1 MTVMQFL
8 AEEWDGE
15 DKEKYVWNNLSAH
28 FSRGR
33 KFHNHKETA
42 HFPFLSFSAFSKS
55 HLLSTLFLY
64 IKYTLLRVF
73 GII

>member
-8 AEEWDGE
+8 AEEWEGE

-28 FSRGR
+28 FSRGK

-42 HFPFLSFSAFSKS
+42 HFLSFSAFSKS

-64 IKYTLLRVF
+64 IKYTLFRVF

>member
-42 HFPFLSFSAFSKS
+42 HFVFLSFSPFSKS
-55 HLLSTLFLY
+55 HLLSNLFLY

>member
-8 AEEWDGE
+8 AEEWEGE

-42 HFPFLSFSAFSKS
+42 HFLSFSAFSKS

-64 IKYTLLRVF
+64 IKYTLFRVF

>member
-8 AEEWDGE
+8 AEEWGGE

-42 HFPFLSFSAFSKS
+42 HFLSFSAFSKS

-64 IKYTLLRVF
+64 IKYTLFRVF

>member
-28 FSRGR
+28 FSRGK

-42 HFPFLSFSAFSKS
+42 HFLSFSAFSKS

-64 IKYTLLRVF
+64 IKYTLFRVF